1 MHDPTPIRSRHESG
15 EHLRAIARDL
25 GVSRNAVRRA
35 VRGGAVYS
43 PERSRLD
50 ELEPAI
56 VETLAR
62 WPLMPAAGVARRLGW
77 SGSMSAFG
85 ARVRA
90 CRGQVAA

>member
-1 MHDPTPIRSRHESG
+1 MHDQAPIRCRVEAG
-15 EHLRAIARDL
+15 EPLRAVAREL
-25 GVSRNAVRRA
+25 GVSRNTVRRA

-43 PERSRLD
+43 PERARLD

-56 VETLAR
+56 AETLAR

-90 CRGQVAA
+90 CRGRVAA